1 MGGLSWAQV
10 GSGAAVL
17 GAVIKD
23 AKEQLRALPDPL
35 SYGLLRYLNDDVDLD
50 GPEPHI
56 GFNYLGRLGFSGR
69 GLASGEGWSVSE
81 NALSSTGAAM
91 AVPMALAHT
100 LELNAVTVDTDA
112 GPHLQANWTW
122 APSALDEPRVKRL
135 SRAVVRS
142 PEGICAHVRN
152 GGGGLTPSDVAPARL
167 SQQQID
173 ELQLQDGIADILP
186 LTPLQQGLLFHA
198 GTAPASGDT
207 YAVQLDFTLAGP
219 LDPHRLRDAVQ
230 TVVTRHP
237 HLVARFHRQFDEP
250 VQVIPAEPVAE
261 WRYADL
267 SESGSEYLELI
278 RELGDADC
286 NAVGDLARPPGFRV
300 ALIRVAPERH
310 RLLLTSITSWWTAG
324 RCRSWC
330 GRSSPP
336 TPGRDCPLQSP
347 TAASSNGWP
356 SATLEAAR
364 GAWRETFVDF
374 DTPTLVGPKDRM
386 WLGERGFRSF
396 VVSERTTRA
405 LGEVAR
411 SHRTT
416 VSTVLQGAWAL
427 LLTSLTGRH
436 DVAFGTPRS
445 RVGQAEVSG
454 AESMVGL
461 LINTVPVRARITP
474 TTTTAELLEQLQGAH
489 NELIEHQHLALNEIH
504 RIAGHDQLFDTL
516 FVYENYPID
525 TTAPLGVDGLAITEF
540 SNRENNHYPLTVE
553 ALPGREIGL
562 RVEYDADVFD
572 ETASRR
578 SSSDSS
584 GSRLDD
590 RRSDPTVVV
599 DGRTGS
605 R

>member
-1 MGGLSWAQV
+1 
-10 GSGAAVL
+10 
-17 GAVIKD
+17 
-23 AKEQLRALPDPL
+23 
-35 SYGLLRYLNDDVDLD
+35 
-50 GPEPHI
+50 
-56 GFNYLGRLGFSGR
+56 
-69 GLASGEGWSVSE
+69 
-81 NALSSTGAAM
+81 
-91 AVPMALAHT
+91 MALAHT
-100 LELNAVTVDTDA
+100 LELNAVTIDTDA

-135 SRAVVRS
+135 SQLWFEALT
-142 PEGICAHVRN
+142 GICAHVRN

-173 ELQLQDGIADILP
+173 ELQLQDEIADILP

-198 GTAPASGDT
+198 GTAPASARHVCGPARLHLGRSTRPAPVARRRADGRQPAIHT
-207 YAVQLDFTLAGP
+207 WWPDSTGSSTNPSRSSRPSRSQSGGTPTSAKAVRNRRI
-219 LDPHRLRDAVQ
+219 DPVSS
-230 TVVTRHP
+230 VTRP
-237 HLVARFHRQFDEP
+237 
-250 VQVIPAEPVAE
+250 
-261 WRYADL
+261 
-267 SESGSEYLELI
+267 S
-278 RELGDADC
+278 

-310 RLLLTSITSWWTAG
+310 RLLLTFHHILVDGWSLPILVREVFAAYSGQRLPPAG
-324 RCRSWC
+324 
-330 GRSSPP
+330 SP
-336 TPGRDCPLQSP
+336 S
-347 TAASSNGWP
+347 AASSNGWP
-356 SATLEAAR
+356 SATPRPPVAPGER
-364 GAWRETFVDF
+364 RSSTS
-374 DTPTLVGPKDRM
+374 TLRPWSVRRDRIG
-386 WLGERGFRSF
+386 WAGGRGFRSF

-411 SHRTT
+411 THRTT

-572 ETASRR
+572 EDGVAAIVERLRGCSSR
-578 SSSDSS
+578 
-584 GSRLDD
+584 
-590 RRSDPTVVV
+590 
-599 DGRTGS
+599 
-605 R
+605 